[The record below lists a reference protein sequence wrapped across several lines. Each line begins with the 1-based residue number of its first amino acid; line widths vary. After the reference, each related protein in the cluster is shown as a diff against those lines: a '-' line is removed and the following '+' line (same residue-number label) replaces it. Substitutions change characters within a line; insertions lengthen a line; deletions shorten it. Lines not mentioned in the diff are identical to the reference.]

1 MQKLLHFW
9 RKIYLCIVYTQSKH
23 IPLPRLPTTIPTTS
37 STICCKRSFV
47 PLNIFRKFQR
57 CLVEGTV
64 SWEKLHNWGLA
75 EMDYCTVDLNHQLHN
90 MLFTFFWSAVKGI
103 LSRDGLDSSHRPHM
117 SFTFSDQLLKCYNLF
132 VVSIFAW
139 FSWTAAVWTQV

>member
-9 RKIYLCIVYTQSKH
+9 RKIYLCIPSPNISRFPVSQLPSRPLHPQSVASDLLFHWTFFVNFRDALLKGQCH
-23 IPLPRLPTTIPTTS
+23 EKSCTTEVLRRWI
-37 STICCKRSFV
+37 
-47 PLNIFRKFQR
+47 
-57 CLVEGTV
+57 
-64 SWEKLHNWGLA
+64 
-75 EMDYCTVDLNHQLHN
+75 TVDLNHQLHN